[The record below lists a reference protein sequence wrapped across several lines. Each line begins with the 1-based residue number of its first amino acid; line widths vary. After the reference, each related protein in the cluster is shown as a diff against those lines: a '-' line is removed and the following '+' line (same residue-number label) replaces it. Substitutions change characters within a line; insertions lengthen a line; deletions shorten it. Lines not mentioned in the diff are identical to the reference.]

1 MNPRPESR
9 IGALEK
15 RASTIEA
22 AIEELSNDTAEELRA
37 IRQEIKQG
45 HLDIGKAID
54 SHAETLTQK
63 LAAIEASMVTK
74 DNLKQELEA
83 FETRLLAKLSQIL
96 QQDRSES

>member
-74 DNLKQELEA
+74 DKLKQELEA